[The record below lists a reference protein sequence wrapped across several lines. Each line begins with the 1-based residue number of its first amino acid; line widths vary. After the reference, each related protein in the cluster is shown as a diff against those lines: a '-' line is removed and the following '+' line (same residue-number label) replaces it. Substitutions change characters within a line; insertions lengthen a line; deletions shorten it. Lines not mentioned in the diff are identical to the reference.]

1 MSVLLGEG
9 RNRQGFF
16 LSFVF
21 RAVISAEAG
30 SNYNFYANSQ
40 DELIL
45 AISKSLPYLLSQLL
59 TARHVNQTDRH
70 KASSGLWNSSCRL
83 FLWVPGCFPF
93 CTSHDFNV
101 NWVQFSL
108 CLINVATFW
117 QLHSPWAEP
126 LYQSLPASSQSLR
139 EFPRSCIQHYLVKK

>member
-1 MSVLLGEG
+1 MCPHCVCIVGGGEK
-9 RNRQGFF
+9 QTGFF

-70 KASSGLWNSSCRL
+70 KASSGL
-83 FLWVPGCFPF
+83 
-93 CTSHDFNV
+93 
-101 NWVQFSL
+101 
-108 CLINVATFW
+108 
-117 QLHSPWAEP
+117 
-126 LYQSLPASSQSLR
+126 
-139 EFPRSCIQHYLVKK
+139 